1 MHPCRCAET
10 LSRAAYPNRYSLLA
24 TQRTG
29 RWCSGRKLV
38 GAMCGIA
45 SLAFEHPGPA
55 VPGKAF
61 ALTIA
66 PLEQGLPRHPWLTPF
81 QFGRIPSPPA
91 SIDRK

>member
-10 LSRAAYPNRYSLLA
+10 LSRAAYPKRHSLHNA
-24 TQRTG
+24 TG
-29 RWCSGRKLV
+29 WWCSGRELV

-55 VPGKAF
+55 IPRKAF

-66 PLEQGLPRHPWLTPF
+66 PLEQGLHRHPWLTPF